1 MADLSGELFGASDAK
16 PSKNALADEL
26 FGTQK
31 QAPSTMENIA
41 QGVGNL
47 VAGGVRG
54 AGSIGASILYPID
67 KITDMVKGDRN
78 AGLSSLV
85 TGVKPLSRNEER
97 RQQIDEGLRSMGA
110 EPESMLYKGGKLA
123 GEIAGTAGAGGAAAN
138 VLARTGAVSAP
149 LLSAISSGGFS
160 AGGLGGGAGLATRA
174 AGGAISGGLS
184 SGLVNPNDAAT
195 GALIGG
201 ALPPALMGLGKL
213 GGAIGNKLGGN
224 VLQPNPEKLRVAKE
238 SIDAGYVIPP
248 SMVNPSFGNRT
259 LETVSGKHSTA
270 QIASTKN
277 QAITEKLVRNDL
289 GLDNSIPLSFETMKN
304 YRSLQNAQ
312 GYEPLKSIGEI
323 APGNGFNS
331 ALDGIAKSYTGKG
344 TIPAIEK
351 KEVSALVNAHKS
363 NSFDAGDA
371 VDAIRILRDDAA
383 SAFQKGDNALGKA
396 NKAIANAYED
406 AIDTALAGSGQQELL
421 GAYRNARQN
430 IAKSFTVEKA
440 IREGSGT
447 LDARV
452 LAREL
457 QKGAPLSGDIKKA
470 AQFANVFDKAAQ
482 PPHLIGSP
490 DVHNLRAGSAALMS
504 GIGGATMGPV
514 GIGLGA
520 LNYLAPPAARAM
532 MFANKAQNKL
542 VATPAAKGLLGNS
555 LDEILQ
561 TGYKVAPGLL
571 SRF

>member
-1 MADLSGELFGASDAK
+1 
-16 PSKNALADEL
+16 
-26 FGTQK
+26 
-31 QAPSTMENIA
+31 
-41 QGVGNL
+41 
-47 VAGGVRG
+47 
-54 AGSIGASILYPID
+54 
-67 KITDMVKGDRN
+67 
-78 AGLSSLV
+78 
-85 TGVKPLSRNEER
+85 
-97 RQQIDEGLRSMGA
+97 
-110 EPESMLYKGGKLA
+110 
-123 GEIAGTAGAGGAAAN
+123 
-138 VLARTGAVSAP
+138 
-149 LLSAISSGGFS
+149 
-160 AGGLGGGAGLATRA
+160 
-174 AGGAISGGLS
+174 
-184 SGLVNPNDAAT
+184 
-195 GALIGG
+195 
-201 ALPPALMGLGKL
+201 
-213 GGAIGNKLGGN
+213 
-224 VLQPNPEKLRVAKE
+224 
-238 SIDAGYVIPP
+238 
-248 SMVNPSFGNRT
+248 
-259 LETVSGKHSTA
+259 
-270 QIASTKN
+270 
-277 QAITEKLVRNDL
+277 
-289 GLDNSIPLSFETMKN
+289 
-304 YRSLQNAQ
+304 LQNAQ

-331 ALDGIAKSYTGKG
+331 ALDDIAKSYTGKG

-351 KEVSALVNAHKS
+351 KDVSALVNAHKS

-457 QKGAPLSGDIKKA
+457 QKGAPLSGDIKTA